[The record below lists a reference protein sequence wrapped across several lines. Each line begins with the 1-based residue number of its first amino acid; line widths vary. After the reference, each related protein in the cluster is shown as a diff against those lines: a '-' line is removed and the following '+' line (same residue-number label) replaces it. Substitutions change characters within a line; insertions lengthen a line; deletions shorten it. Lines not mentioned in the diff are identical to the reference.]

1 MKNKP
6 KRTRTKNKNEDKE
19 VLGLIPNEIRR
30 ATRTIIQCLSSEMY
44 NFEIS
49 PAQWHWRGKSKIVHT
64 FIVIWVLIG
73 GTNTV
78 RLLQDSVI
86 PPHALRGQKAVLRCN
101 YDLEGDNLYSVK
113 WYFNQKEFYRY
124 IPTDN
129 PPVTIFNHHPGVNVN
144 PQLSTTK
151 EVVLDEIDFL
161 TSGQYRCEISG
172 DAPKFQTASAE
183 GLLFVVDLPDNGPDI
198 LGGRPRYTVGDHV
211 NVTCASRNSLPA
223 AKLSWYINGE
233 KADSNHLIPYSHETN
248 HEGLQTSKLGLGFK
262 VDHKHFTR
270 GDLKLKCTATISTVY
285 WKSNEESVQGAGY
298 NAFSTSM
305 SPARGMSSGG
315 KERTDLNLKIMFL
328 LVPCLFLH
336 MG

>member
-1 MKNKP
+1 MPVERDVQLWN
-6 KRTRTKNKNEDKE
+6 
-19 VLGLIPNEIRR
+19 
-30 ATRTIIQCLSSEMY
+30 LSSPMALER
-44 NFEIS
+44 EIQDCTYFHS
-49 PAQWHWRGKSKIVHT
+49 DMGFNRRWVHDYAYLLSRTERVLYVTMNYDIWHP
-64 FIVIWVLIG
+64 

-144 PQLSTTK
+144 VSPKAIVILLMGRESIVQSLFHLAYLQPQLSTTK

-183 GLLFVVDLPDNGPDI
+183 GLLFVVGEWIIHVILTRSLLLPKPM
-198 LGGRPRYTVGDHV
+198 P
-211 NVTCASRNSLPA
+211 SLAFQERWWPS
-223 AKLSWYINGE
+223 LRSIWQ
-233 KADSNHLIPYSHETN
+233 S
-248 HEGLQTSKLGLGFK
+248 
-262 VDHKHFTR
+262 
-270 GDLKLKCTATISTVY
+270 STPH
-285 WKSNEESVQGAGY
+285 SIQ
-298 NAFSTSM
+298 
-305 SPARGMSSGG
+305 
-315 KERTDLNLKIMFL
+315 
-328 LVPCLFLH
+328 PCL
-336 MG
+336 